1 MQTPGIGIEVGLQKL
16 FLTSFPASFV
26 GYDLIEWLME
36 RLSIEESGNF
46 TGSDFSLL
54 RNELTNVI

>member
-46 TGSDFSLL
+46 TDSDFSFS
-54 RNELTNVI
+54 